1 MALENLQSVFND
13 LSKNIKDDFGGPH
26 GQGVHG
32 GLTNEFPSTPH
43 YEHSVF
49 GNISENISIGD
60 ELEDN
65 STAGKITLDDS
76 GTVDYT
82 PLVGQGTGL
91 FGGINTFSQLLDDN
105 INKRKFDTSPLGKNQ
120 QLGLGAYTFDTLYNT
135 DHTAV
140 INRPVIDTGK
150 KDHEGNSIYIN
161 TGRVGAG
168 DLSKLNIKG
177 YSDSFRDGLLGG
189 KEPYI
194 VNEIG
199 SKTNSIGNNRD
210 LIPFT
215 AALEDVSRLA
225 KFYTSPAGLAFTTK
239 ENITNYAIGSV
250 PNNNPLPRMFGYRDP
265 FAKDLNTSSKLL
277 VPPVNNPVQGN
288 TGFLNFTNQFRDL
301 GSQIASLR
309 KPFTVEYSKRH
320 TLSLPYGFLGD
331 NFRKIKFT
339 NPITGD
345 EDEDRDILDRPFFKK
360 PRFLGLG
367 QGPGNRKLN
376 NGSGYANT
384 DSVSDSGVIK
394 SVGTDALGNE
404 AVPEDFPLASTV
416 SVQDGDFY
424 VRIRDLRDNTYIY
437 FRGYVTGITENV
449 SPSFTPI
456 NYIGRSEPVY
466 MYERAERDLSFNLRV
481 YPANITQQ
489 DKMYEKIEKLT
500 SLAYPEYLPETNNNS
515 LVRMKAPFTELYM
528 AHIGSRVTGQFGFI
542 KSITYTVNE
551 TGDWDAL
558 DKLPRLFDIAISYQ
572 ILHRKSPSINTKFY
586 RANTNPVEDFF

>member
-1 MALENLQSVFND
+1 MALESLKDIFEKAGGSGGGVTPSNPTPPEEQSPNINPLEKLYKPDSKLASKITFGNPVTTDYKLGTGVFNNPD
-13 LSKNIKDDFGGPH
+13 
-26 GQGVHG
+26 V
-32 GLTNEFPSTPH
+32 
-43 YEHSVF
+43 Y
-49 GNISENISIGD
+49 
-60 ELEDN
+60 
-65 STAGKITLDDS
+65 DDS
-76 GTVDYT
+76 KIKQRVFDTT
-82 PLVGQGTGL
+82 KIGQDNNLGTGD
-91 FGGINTFSQLLDDN
+91 FVFE
-105 INKRKFDTSPLGKNQ
+105 
-120 QLGLGAYTFDTLYNT
+120 TLYNVN
-135 DHTAV
+135 HTP
-140 INRPVIDTGK
+140 N
-150 KDHEGNSIYIN
+150 KDRIQIQHGQTLIN
-161 TGRVGAG
+161 TGRAGMG

-394 SVGTDALGNE
+394 SVGTDSLGNE